1 MHVIPSPSPQPL
13 IMPFSLS
20 VLPQV
25 RAIIGATYMLTQD
38 EELWA
43 KELPPA
49 VEELLAE
56 GKDPLADRSDR
67 SRPGAGLKRDKTRVI
82 TYRVPHN
89 AAVQIY
95 DYRDKKAR
103 YWEWLGQHLAG
114 WASIGRVSGWGS
126 VNGVGGVGQCQWGG
140 WGRAVWMV

>member
-1 MHVIPSPSPQPL
+1 
-13 IMPFSLS
+13 
-20 VLPQV
+20 
-25 RAIIGATYMLTQD
+25 MLTQD

-82 TYRVPHN
+82 NYRVPHN

-103 YWEWLGQHLAG
+103 YIA
-114 WASIGRVSGWGS
+114 
-126 VNGVGGVGQCQWGG
+126 GVGGAVSGVGGAGQCEWCREGCMVSQWGPFLLSIS
-140 WGRAVWMV
+140 VSSNT

>member
-1 MHVIPSPSPQPL
+1 
-13 IMPFSLS
+13 
-20 VLPQV
+20 
-25 RAIIGATYMLTQD
+25 MLTQD

-67 SRPGAGLKRDKTRVI
+67 SRPSAALKRDKTRVI

-103 YWEWLGQHLAG
+103 SAEQW
-114 WASIGRVSGWGS
+114 VDCWGC
-126 VNGVGGVGQCQWGG
+126 VGGVRLWVGQYEYQMCGWGG
-140 WGRAVWMV
+140 GSVEGSFTLSLSTL